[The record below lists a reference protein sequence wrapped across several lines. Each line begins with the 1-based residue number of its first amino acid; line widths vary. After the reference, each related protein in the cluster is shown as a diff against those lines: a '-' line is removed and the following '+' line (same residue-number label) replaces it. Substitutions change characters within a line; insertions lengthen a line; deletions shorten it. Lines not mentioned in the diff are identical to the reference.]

1 MMQNPDLYADEEDQA
16 QNMELDE
23 NFDVDIDD
31 APNDGGIG
39 MDAEE

>member
-1 MMQNPDLYADEEDQA
+1 
-16 QNMELDE
+16 MELDE